1 MECQACQIGIMQK
14 PPDDHP
20 AYLLC
25 SNCGALE
32 LTYSP
37 LPYQEEIHKIPHIE
51 FTNKRGE
58 KELQPQ
64 IIFIAGGRKS
74 HSPR

>member
-32 LTYSP
+32 LTYQP
-37 LPYQEEIHKIPHIE
+37 QDYQETIHTIPYVLSDDGSI
-51 FTNKRGE
+51 K
-58 KELQPQ
+58 PQ
-64 IIFIAGGRKS
+64 IIATFGG
-74 HSPR
+74 